1 MISTILFLAQQQ
13 AGQAQSGGL
22 WYMQLLPFAFI
33 FIIFYFLLIRP
44 QQKRQKEHQ
53 NLLSNL
59 KTGDKVVTSSG
70 IHGLIANVK
79 DTTFLVKIA
88 DNVKIEVDKN
98 AIASVSKSVDQPKAT
113 AQLVPHTKQPAMNPT
128 WTFFFGLLLLCIFAA
143 YFLVEKEQTKR
154 LLGTTLTVLLCAFC
168 IYSFYP
174 PGAKIHYGLDLQ
186 GGTSFLIRLV

>member
-53 NLLSNL
+53 SLLSNL
-59 KTGDKVVTSSG
+59 KTGDKVITTSG

-113 AQLVPHTKQPAMNPT
+113 AQ
-128 WTFFFGLLLLCIFAA
+128 
-143 YFLVEKEQTKR
+143 
-154 LLGTTLTVLLCAFC
+154 
-168 IYSFYP
+168 
-174 PGAKIHYGLDLQ
+174 
-186 GGTSFLIRLV
+186 

>member
-53 NLLSNL
+53 QLLSNL

-79 DTTFLVKIA
+79 DTTFLVKVA

-113 AQLVPHTKQPAMNPT
+113 AQ
-128 WTFFFGLLLLCIFAA
+128 
-143 YFLVEKEQTKR
+143 
-154 LLGTTLTVLLCAFC
+154 
-168 IYSFYP
+168 
-174 PGAKIHYGLDLQ
+174 
-186 GGTSFLIRLV
+186 

>member
-53 NLLSNL
+53 QLLSNL
-59 KTGDKVVTSSG
+59 KTGDKVITSSG

-113 AQLVPHTKQPAMNPT
+113 AQ
-128 WTFFFGLLLLCIFAA
+128 
-143 YFLVEKEQTKR
+143 
-154 LLGTTLTVLLCAFC
+154 
-168 IYSFYP
+168 
-174 PGAKIHYGLDLQ
+174 
-186 GGTSFLIRLV
+186 